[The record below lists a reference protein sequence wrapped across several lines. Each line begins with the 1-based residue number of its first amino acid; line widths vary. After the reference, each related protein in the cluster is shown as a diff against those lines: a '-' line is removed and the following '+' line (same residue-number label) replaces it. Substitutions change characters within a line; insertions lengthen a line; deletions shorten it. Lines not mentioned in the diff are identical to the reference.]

1 MTDDEFDV
9 AYPHHLYRREH
20 IRSRAKGTMGQT
32 EIDEYRIIVIETGE
46 ELGTAT
52 RTEHTNGRGKTT
64 VTWK

>member
-1 MTDDEFDV
+1 
-9 AYPHHLYRREH
+9 
-20 IRSRAKGTMGQT
+20 MGQT

>member
-9 AYPHHLYRREH
+9 AYPHHLYGREH
-20 IRSRAKGTMGQT
+20 IGSRAKGTMGQT
-32 EIDEYRIIVIETGE
+32 EIDEYRIIDIETGE